1 MKKKVFK
8 IYILL
13 VCIIAVCGCSQKD
26 NRDYNAEFEEYV
38 SIFKEKYNID
48 LRMVQG
54 EVEHFELEVETC
66 ELDEEVILALKEMEK
81 ALDKFPEGFIK
92 NLKSRVGPLVLR
104 DGIDLYIG
112 GIIYGKNGISGGAT
126 SYQNPSRY
134 TMVVNVNS
142 AKSKGN
148 IISHEMYHV
157 IYNIALENEN
167 ASIAKAMD
175 ETKWNSH
182 NPEGFIYG
190 SDGDKKY
197 TVADSDLNEV
207 HFVTDYSRTD
217 MEEDMAEV
225 FTYMMEPG
233 AKRKKAFRSDHV
245 KAKAKLISNMIKDN
259 FDNIGAEPYW
269 DRVTEGVILEGE
281 YGVEIERKGDKAKE
295 HWEIKVWN
303 DGIDFKQNIEVE
315 IDDMV
320 IEEPKEYEMILQI
333 DANFDGYNDILVH
346 KGKYSGDID
355 RYEAYLWDESKKI
368 LVYNESFFEI
378 PNPQIFESRKD
389 IWGGCVD
396 EEGKY
401 ASCIYIFKDG
411 IFMQEY

>member
-38 SIFKEKYNID
+38 SVFKEKYNID

-54 EVEHFELEVETC
+54 EVEYFDLEVETC

-81 ALDKFPEGFIK
+81 ALDKFPKDFIK
-92 NLKSRVGPLVLR
+92 NLKAKVGPLVLK
-104 DGIDLYIG
+104 DGIDLYMG
-112 GIIYGKNGISGGAT
+112 GNMRDGEEMSGGAT
-126 SYQNPSRY
+126 SYQNPEKY
-134 TMVVNVNS
+134 TIVVN
-142 AKSKGN
+142 AKSNMDKGEV
-148 IISHEMYHV
+148 IFHEMYHV

-182 NPEGFIYG
+182 NPEGFTYG

-225 FTYMMEPG
+225 FTYMMEPD
-233 AKRKKAFRSDHV
+233 AKRKKAFESDHV

-269 DRVTEGVILEGE
+269 DRAIEDVVLEGE
-281 YGVEIERKGDKAKE
+281 YGVEIKRKGDKDKE
-295 HWEIKVWN
+295 YWEIKVWN

-315 IDDMV
+315 LDDTV
-320 IEEPKEYEMILQI
+320 IEEPKEHEMILQK

-355 RYEAYLWDESKKI
+355 RYEAYLWDESKKA
-368 LVYNESFFEI
+368 LVYNESFVEI
-378 PNPQIFESRKD
+378 PNPMVHINDNEIR
-389 IWGGCVD
+389 GGCIN
-396 EEGKY
+396 EEG
-401 ASCIYIFKDG
+401 IYEIFRFVYKNGKFTLND
-411 IFMQEY
+411 